1 MEPSCTFFYKLHTE
15 TLLVCLLAVSVTAA
29 LRIHPVTGGIS
40 AVTAVLSY
48 ALYGKGR
55 ELRALLR
62 FCAPM
67 GGMLILFNLLFN
79 RNGVTVLFYLGDA
92 AVTSEAALY
101 AVCSALVFTSTVL
114 WFSFYCL
121 FLDCDRVFAFLARF
135 SRGLGIVVSL
145 SLSLIPKTLEK
156 YTQMRTENTVN
167 ADKAHRFTGLILR
180 LSALFSWVFDD
191 AFQTALSMKARGA
204 LCAQK
209 RQKPKV
215 RWSAVDY
222 VCILLA
228 LSAIAACFSPPLKLE
243 IYPRFAGAQ
252 YLDGAVWYLPLL
264 LFYAVPCVCKL
275 WEVLKWQFILQSI

>member
-1 MEPSCTFFYKLHTE
+1 MEPSRTFFYKLRTD
-15 TLLVCLLAVSVTAA
+15 TLLVCMLSVTVTAA

-48 ALYGKGR
+48 VVYGKGR
-55 ELRALLR
+55 ELRSLLR

-67 GGMLILFNLLFN
+67 AGMLVLFNLLFN
-79 RNGVTVLFYLGDA
+79 RNGVTALFYLGDA
-92 AVTSEAALY
+92 AVTLEAILY
-101 AVCSALVFTSTVL
+101 AVCAALAFTSTVL

-121 FLDCDRVFAFLARF
+121 FLDCDRVYAFLARF
-135 SRGLGIVVSL
+135 SRGLGLVVSL
-145 SLSLIPKTLEK
+145 SLALVPKTLEK

-209 RQKPKV
+209 RQNPKV
-215 RWSAVDY
+215 RWHAADG
-222 VCILLA
+222 VCMLLA
-228 LSAIAACFSPPLKLE
+228 LSAIIACFSPPLKTA

-252 YLDGAVWYLPLL
+252 YIDGAIWYLPLL
-264 LFYAVPCVCKL
+264 LFCSVPCVCKL
-275 WEVLKWQFILQSI
+275 WEVLKWKFILQRI

>member
-1 MEPSCTFFYKLHTE
+1 MNPSRTFFYKLRTD
-15 TLLVCLLAVSVTAA
+15 TLLVCMLSVTVTAA
-29 LRIHPVTGGIS
+29 LRIHPVSGLLS

-48 ALYGKGR
+48 VVYGKGR
-55 ELRALLR
+55 ELRSLLR

-79 RNGVTVLFYLGDA
+79 RNGVTALFYIGDA
-92 AVTSEAALY
+92 AVTLEAVLY

-121 FLDCDRVFAFLARF
+121 FLDCDRVYAFLSRF
-135 SRGLGIVVSL
+135 SRGLGLVVSL
-145 SLSLIPKTLEK
+145 SLSLVPKTMEK
-156 YTQMRTENTVN
+156 YNQMRAENTVN

-204 LCAQK
+204 LCVQK

-215 RWSAVDY
+215 RWRAADGI
-222 VCILLA
+222 CILLA
-228 LSAIAACFSPPLKLE
+228 LSAVVACFSPPLKTA
-243 IYPRFAGAQ
+243 IYPRFAGTQ
-252 YLDGAVWYLPLL
+252 YIDGAVWYLPLL
-264 LFYAVPCVCKL
+264 LLYSVPCVCKL
-275 WEVLKWQFILQSI
+275 WEVFKWKFLLQRI